1 MAEDSK
7 TAIIPRMGQRRPKGE
22 SQEKG
27 KYENEVGETTGASTG
42 NLLALAINQTSTN
55 MNIRLH
61 LIALAVLFPSVLVF
75 SAGNPA
81 WNLLGI
87 LYCVV
92 LWKASTTNRGER
104 FVRRYYHEILR
115 LENFFRA

>member
-1 MAEDSK
+1 MPCLS
-7 TAIIPRMGQRRPKGE
+7 GE
-22 SQEKG
+22 SQERTIE
-27 KYENEVGETTGASTG
+27 YENEEPETTGASTG

-61 LIALAVLFPSVLVF
+61 LIALAVLFPTVLVF
-75 SAGNPA
+75 STGNPA

-92 LWKASTTNRGER
+92 LWKASTTNRGKR